1 MDFHKNDKV
10 VVLSGDNAGTVSRVL
25 QVLTKKDRVIVEK
38 VNFIKRH
45 TKARGQGQ
53 QSGIIEKEAPIHFSK
68 LAHFCD
74 HCNRGVRIKVQGTSK
89 SRTRHCVRCDSVITK
104 G

>member
-1 MDFHKNDKV
+1 MEFHKNDKV

-25 QVLTKKDRVIVEK
+25 QVLTKKGRVIVEK

-45 TKARGQGQ
+45 TKSRGQGQ
-53 QSGIIEKEAPIHFSK
+53 QSGIIEKEAPIHLSN
-68 LAHFCD
+68 LALFCD
-74 HCNRGVRIKVQGTSK
+74 HCNRGVRVKIEGTGK
-89 SRTRHCVRCDSVITK
+89 GRTRHCARCNSVIAK